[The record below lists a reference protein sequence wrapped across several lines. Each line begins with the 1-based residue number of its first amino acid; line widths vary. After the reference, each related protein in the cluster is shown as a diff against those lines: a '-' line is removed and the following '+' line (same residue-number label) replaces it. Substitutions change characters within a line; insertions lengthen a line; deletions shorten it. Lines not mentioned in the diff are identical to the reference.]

1 MALDVEF
8 SATID
13 VDTSPQVIHLQKNEQ
28 NVNEQR
34 YRGCIALV
42 ASTRVYVGFNMIDV
56 DTDEAQQ
63 VGKIWL
69 DPDQVVVV
77 RVPRNCDMFVL
88 KCATGT
94 SKCLYVED

>member
-1 MALDVEF
+1 MSLDVEF

-13 VDTSPQVIHLQKNEQ
+13 VGISPQVIRLQKNEQ

-42 ASTRVYVGFNMIDV
+42 GATRVYVGFNMIDV
-56 DTDEAQQ
+56 NTDELQE
-63 VGKIWL
+63 VDKIWL
-69 DPDQVVVV
+69 DPDQVVIV

-88 KCATGT
+88 KCAAGT